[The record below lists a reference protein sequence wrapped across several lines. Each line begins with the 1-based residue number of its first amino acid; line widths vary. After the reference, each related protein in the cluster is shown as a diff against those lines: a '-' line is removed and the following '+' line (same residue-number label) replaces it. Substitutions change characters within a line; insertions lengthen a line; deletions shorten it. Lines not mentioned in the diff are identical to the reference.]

1 MQEAVFVDLNMKD
14 KIIIIDDQ
22 GVNVSVESK
31 SFLKH
36 IQKYHNDGISIHE
49 ENGHYFIVDDS
60 FRKMLKEKV
69 IEKSD
74 LKDTYEGD
82 GTEWII
88 ERDEDGRVYRRI
100 MGTNKRELLK

>member
-36 IQKYHNDGISIHE
+36 IQKYHNAGISIHE
-49 ENGHYFIVDDS
+49 ERGHYFTVNDS
-60 FRKMLKEKV
+60 FRRMLKEK
-69 IEKSD
+69 IIAKSV

-100 MGTNKRELLK
+100 MGTNNRELLK

>member
-1 MQEAVFVDLNMKD
+1 MKN
-14 KIIIIDDQ
+14 IIIVKDDQ

-36 IQKYHNDGISIHE
+36 IQKYHNTGISIHE
-49 ENGHYFIVDDS
+49 QNGHYFKVDDS

-69 IEKSD
+69 IEKSE

-100 MGTNKRELLK
+100 MGTNKRVFVK

>member
-1 MQEAVFVDLNMKD
+1 MKRRSVDFNMKN
-14 KIIIIDDQ
+14 IIIVKDDQ

-36 IQKYHNDGISIHE
+36 IQKYHNYGTSIHE
-49 ENGHYFIVDDS
+49 EGGHYFTVNDS
-60 FRKMLKEKV
+60 FRKMLKEK
-69 IEKSD
+69 IIAKSV

-100 MGTNKRELLK
+100 MGTNKRELVK

>member
-1 MQEAVFVDLNMKD
+1 MKN
-14 KIIIIDDQ
+14 IIIVKDDQ
-22 GVNVSVESK
+22 GVNVTVDSK

-36 IQKYHNDGISIHE
+36 IQKYHNAGISIHE
-49 ENGHYFIVDDS
+49 ENGHYFTVNDS

-69 IEKSD
+69 IEKSGP
-74 LKDTYEGD
+74 KDTYEGD

-100 MGTNKRELLK
+100 MGTNKRVFIK

>member
-1 MQEAVFVDLNMKD
+1 MKN
-14 KIIIIDDQ
+14 IIIVKDDQ

-36 IQKYHNDGISIHE
+36 IQNYHNTGISIHE
-49 ENGHYFIVDDS
+49 QNGQYFTVDDS

-100 MGTNKRELLK
+100 MGTNKRVFVK

>member
-1 MQEAVFVDLNMKD
+1 MKN
-14 KIIIIDDQ
+14 IIIVKDDK

-36 IQKYHNDGISIHE
+36 IQKYHNTGISIHE
-49 ENGHYFIVDDS
+49 QNGHYFTVDDS

-100 MGTNKRELLK
+100 MGTNKRVFVK

>member
-22 GVNVSVESK
+22 GVNVTVDSK

-36 IQKYHNDGISIHE
+36 IQKYHNAGISIHE
-49 ENGHYFIVDDS
+49 ENGHYFTVDDS

-100 MGTNKRELLK
+100 MGTNNRELLK

>member
-1 MQEAVFVDLNMKD
+1 MQQAVFVDLNMED

-36 IQKYHNDGISIHE
+36 IQKYHNAGISIHE
-49 ENGHYFIVDDS
+49 ENGHYFTVDDS

-100 MGTNKRELLK
+100 MGTNKRVFVK

>member
-36 IQKYHNDGISIHE
+36 IQKYHNAGISIHE
-49 ENGHYFIVDDS
+49 ENGHYFTVDDS
-60 FRKMLKEKV
+60 FRSMLKEKV
-69 IEKSD
+69 IEKSG

-100 MGTNKRELLK
+100 MGTNKRVFVK

>member
-36 IQKYHNDGISIHE
+36 IQKYHNTGISIHE
-49 ENGHYFIVDDS
+49 QNGHYFTVDDS

-88 ERDEDGRVYRRI
+88 EIDEDGRIYRRI
-100 MGTNKRELLK
+100 MGTNKRVFVK

>member
-1 MQEAVFVDLNMKD
+1 MRS
-14 KIIIIDDQ
+14 
-22 GVNVSVESK
+22 GT
-31 SFLKH
+31 FLKH
-36 IQKYHNDGISIHE
+36 IQKYHNTGISIHE
-49 ENGHYFIVDDS
+49 QNGHYFTVDDS

>member
-1 MQEAVFVDLNMKD
+1 MKD
-14 KIIIIDDQ
+14 KIIVRDDQ
-22 GVNVSVESK
+22 GENVSVESK

-36 IQKYHNDGISIHE
+36 IQKYHNSGISIHE
-49 ENGHYFIVDDS
+49 ENGHCFTVDDS

-69 IEKSD
+69 IEKSV

-88 ERDEDGRVYRRI
+88 ERDEEGRVYRRI
-100 MGTNKRELLK
+100 MGTNKRELVK

>member
-1 MQEAVFVDLNMKD
+1 MKRRSVDFNMKN
-14 KIIIIDDQ
+14 IIIVKDDQ

-36 IQKYHNDGISIHE
+36 IQKYHNAGISIHE
-49 ENGHYFIVDDS
+49 ENGHYFTVDDS

-100 MGTNKRELLK
+100 MGTNNRELLK

>member
-1 MQEAVFVDLNMKD
+1 MKN
-14 KIIIIDDQ
+14 IIIVKDDQ

-36 IQKYHNDGISIHE
+36 IQKYHNTGISIHE
-49 ENGHYFIVDDS
+49 QNGHSFTVDDS

-100 MGTNKRELLK
+100 MGTNNRELLK

>member
-1 MQEAVFVDLNMKD
+1 MKD

-22 GVNVSVESK
+22 GVNVFLLNSK

-36 IQKYHNDGISIHE
+36 IQKYHNAGISIHE
-49 ENGHYFIVDDS
+49 ENGHYFTVDDS

-69 IEKSD
+69 IEKSG

-88 ERDEDGRVYRRI
+88 ERDEDGRVYRL
-100 MGTNKRELLK
+100 GELWGQIIESY

>member
-1 MQEAVFVDLNMKD
+1 MKN
-14 KIIIIDDQ
+14 IIIVKDDQ

-36 IQKYHNDGISIHE
+36 IQKYHNAGISIHE
-49 ENGHYFIVDDS
+49 ENGHYFTVDDS

>member
-1 MQEAVFVDLNMKD
+1 MKN
-14 KIIIIDDQ
+14 IIIVKDDQ

-36 IQKYHNDGISIHE
+36 IQKYHNAGISIHE
-49 ENGHYFIVDDS
+49 ENGHYFTVDDS

-100 MGTNKRELLK
+100 MGTNNRELLK

>member
-1 MQEAVFVDLNMKD
+1 MKN
-14 KIIIIDDQ
+14 IIIVKDDQ

-36 IQKYHNDGISIHE
+36 IQKYHNTGISIHE
-49 ENGHYFIVDDS
+49 QNGHYFTVDDS

-88 ERDEDGRVYRRI
+88 ERDEDGRIYRRI
-100 MGTNKRELLK
+100 MGTNKRVFVK

>member
-36 IQKYHNDGISIHE
+36 IQKYHNSGISIHE
-49 ENGHYFIVDDS
+49 EGGHYFTVNDS

-100 MGTNKRELLK
+100 MGTNNRELLK

>member
-1 MQEAVFVDLNMKD
+1 MKN
-14 KIIIIDDQ
+14 IIIVKDDQ

-36 IQKYHNDGISIHE
+36 IQKYHNSGISIHE
-49 ENGHYFIVDDS
+49 EGGHYFTVNDS
-60 FRKMLKEKV
+60 FRKMLKEK
-69 IEKSD
+69 IIAKSV

-88 ERDEDGRVYRRI
+88 EKDEDGRVYRRI
-100 MGTNKRELLK
+100 MGTNKRELVR